1 MAMLLPSGFAEEG
14 HGTHVM
20 VDILTFTA
28 LIRQGEG
35 RNLRNRRSRQ
45 KGAR

>member
-1 MAMLLPSGFAEEG
+1 MLLPSGFAEEG

-20 VDILTFTA
+20 VDILTFAA
-28 LIRQGEG
+28 LIRQGKG
-35 RNLRNRRSRQ
+35 RNLRDERTRQ